1 MTCTVEKSLNG
12 SLLALLHALPWPA
25 SGQSNSEQS
34 GIPAAVL
41 IPLSLQEDGLS
52 IVLTRRSQH
61 VAHHKGE
68 MCFPGGVREAW
79 DADERATALREAWEE
94 VGIPPESVEVVGEL
108 AAEQTRTGFTIRPV
122 VGYIP
127 ATSPFRINPREIDE
141 VVDVPFSALTA
152 ASNLRE
158 DAAWRDGALTRS
170 PSYVYRGR
178 VIHGATARILH
189 QLVTLLADA
198 QGKEAPWSSGTP
210 ACSR

>member
-1 MTCTVEKSLNG
+1 MTCTPVKASNETP
-12 SLLALLHALPWPA
+12 LALLRALPWPA
-25 SGQSNSEQS
+25 SDPSPLEQS
-34 GIPAAVL
+34 GVPAAVL
-41 IPLSLQEDGLS
+41 LPLSLQSDGLS

-68 MCFPGGVREAW
+68 MCFPGGVREPW

-108 AAEQTRTGFTIRPV
+108 ATVQTRTGFTIRPV

-127 ATSPFRINPREIDE
+127 VASPFRINPREIDE

-152 ASNLRE
+152 ASSLRE
-158 DAAWRDGALTRS
+158 DAVWRDGALTRS

-198 QGKEAPWSSGTP
+198 QRKEAPWSSGTP
-210 ACSR
+210 ACST

>member
-1 MTCTVEKSLNG
+1 MTCTPAKASNG
-12 SLLALLHALPWPA
+12 TPLALLRALPWPLPD
-25 SGQSNSEQS
+25 QSISEQS
-34 GIPAAVL
+34 GVPAAVL
-41 IPLSLQEDGLS
+41 LPLSLRGDGLS
-52 IVLTRRSQH
+52 VVLTRRSQH

-68 MCFPGGVREAW
+68 MCFPGGVREAR
-79 DADERATALREAWEE
+79 DADVRATALREAWEE

-108 AAEQTRTGFTIRPV
+108 ETVQTRTGFTIKPV

-127 ATSPFRINPREIDE
+127 VSFPLRINPREIAE

-158 DAAWRDGALTRS
+158 DAVWHDGALTRS
-170 PSYVYRGR
+170 CSYVYQGR

-189 QLVTLLADA
+189 QLVTLLAYA

-210 ACSR
+210 TCSR

>member
-1 MTCTVEKSLNG
+1 MTRTPVKASNETP
-12 SLLALLHALPWPA
+12 LALLRALPWPA
-25 SGQSNSEQS
+25 SDPSPSEQS
-34 GIPAAVL
+34 GVPAAVL
-41 IPLSLQEDGLS
+41 LPLSLQSDGLS
-52 IVLTRRSQH
+52 VVLTRRSQH

-68 MCFPGGVREAW
+68 MCFPGGVREPW

-108 AAEQTRTGFTIRPV
+108 ATVQTRTGFTIRPV

-127 ATSPFRINPREIDE
+127 VSPPLRINPREIDE

-152 ASNLRE
+152 ASSLRE
-158 DAAWRDGALTRS
+158 DAVWRDGALTRS

-198 QGKEAPWSSGTP
+198 QRKEAPWLSGTP
-210 ACSR
+210 ACST